1 MKKRDAKV
9 LEGLER
15 AQAIWTLTLR
25 GHSPSQIGDAL
36 GTKVTAADITSAN
49 SLVGAAYINELEVE
63 TLRGIE
69 AAKLDAIAESL
80 WDRATG
86 RPFESI
92 IERLFEEGAYDDEE
106 VKIVRRILETAKED
120 QVACARMIVQI
131 SERKGKLLA
140 LDAQVPSINAII
152 MPTVQFNVPRPGE
165 RNLEENGITIAA
177 EPVDQSAL

>member
-25 GHSPSQIGDAL
+25 GHSPSQISEAL
-36 GTKVTAADITSAN
+36 GCRVTANDLKSAN
-49 SLVGAAYINELEVE
+49 ELVGAAYINDLEVE

-92 IERLFEEGAYDDEE
+92 IENLLEDGVYDDETIK
-106 VKIVRRILETAKED
+106 VVQRIIETTKED
-120 QVACARMIVQI
+120 QVACARMILQI

-140 LDAQVPSINAII
+140 LDAQVPSINAVI

-165 RNLEENGITIAA
+165 RGLEENGITIAA
-177 EPVDQSAL
+177 EPVDQDSL